1 MGLKKGSQMR
11 QIILLIFLLPAAVFA
26 STFECSAVEGVYQPP
41 GQSTLEDA
49 GGRDQSVIGRVFH
62 VKRES
67 GEIVGSGLF
76 ASEDETITILRDV
89 NEIINTFEVMYT
101 NKHSD
106 LKFLKISEFEG
117 DLTFSFYFG
126 WLRLLLIGKCRVV

>member
-1 MGLKKGSQMR
+1 MMKSVALMT
-11 QIILLIFLLPAAVFA
+11 ILLILSMPTYAT
-26 STFECSAVEGVYQPP
+26 TFECKTVEGVYQSP
-41 GQSTLEDA
+41 GETTFIDTGKRDPSII
-49 GGRDQSVIGRVFH
+49 GGVFH

-76 ASEDETITILRDV
+76 ASKDETITILRDV
-89 NEIINTFEVMYT
+89 NEILNTFEVMYT

-106 LKFLKISEFEG
+106 LKFLKISEFKD

-126 WLRLLLIGKCRVV
+126 WLRLLLIGECRVV